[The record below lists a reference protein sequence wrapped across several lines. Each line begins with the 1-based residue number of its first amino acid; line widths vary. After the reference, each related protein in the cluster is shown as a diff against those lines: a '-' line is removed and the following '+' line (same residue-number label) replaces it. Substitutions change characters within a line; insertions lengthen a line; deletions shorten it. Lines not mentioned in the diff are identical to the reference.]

1 MAKAKTPGGSVPNRP
16 LYSRISFL
24 YQAATYLGTREDQ
37 RASAHTTEETENSR
51 PASEEKHNNSLK
63 GHVHVQQAL
72 SRRFLTDLRATSLK
86 SQIRLSPAM
95 KHTICKLC
103 DSLLVDG
110 ETSSSTVENRS
121 KGGRK
126 PWADVLVVK
135 CSTCGGVRRYPV
147 QATRQKRRSARGQE
161 AAQKA
166 AGQRKQDTA
175 EIQDEKADAVMEEG

>member
-24 YQAATYLGTREDQ
+24 YQAATYLGTRDDQ
-37 RASAHTTEETENSR
+37 HAPTQTTQETKNSCTE
-51 PASEEKHNNSLK
+51 SEKDGGLK
-63 GHVHVQQAL
+63 GHAAQQAL
-72 SRRFLTDLRATSLK
+72 SRRFLTDLRSTSLK

-103 DSLLVDG
+103 DSLLIEG
-110 ETSSSTVENRS
+110 ETSSSTIENRS

-147 QATRQKRRSARGQE
+147 QAARQKRRSAREEEQE
-161 AAQKA
+161 AKKATRQK
-166 AGQRKQDTA
+166 KQIVNSEDITQIGYA
-175 EIQDEKADAVMEEG
+175 RRY

>member
-24 YQAATYLGTREDQ
+24 YQAATYLGTRDDQ
-37 RASAHTTEETENSR
+37 RAPTQTTQETKNSCTE
-51 PASEEKHNNSLK
+51 SEEKYSGLK
-63 GHVHVQQAL
+63 GHAAQQAL
-72 SRRFLTDLRATSLK
+72 SRRFLTDLRSTSLK

-103 DSLLVDG
+103 DSLLIEG
-110 ETSSSTVENRS
+110 ETSSSTIENRS

-147 QATRQKRRSARGQE
+147 QATRQKRRSAREEQE
-161 AAQKA
+161 AKKA
-166 AGQRKQDTA
+166 TGQRGKNTA
-175 EIQDEKADAVMEEG
+175 EIQDEEADVMMEEG